1 MTLIDKSA
9 QTSQQGMNQLIPYT
23 QPLARDF
30 CDGIVN
36 EIHKTRF
43 TIRGFSYVYDIVE
56 DIFSEPSYRRLQIL
70 ACLHEIKNVSKSD
83 LLSFNIDAKIQAR
96 PNVPLY
102 VPIEENFFITVAI
115 NILRQTMLMT
125 SHTGTGVITILVDVT
140 SDLSTLVV
148 DFISSELTTRKEVNL
163 AIKNLVILR
172 DFRSIL
178 KVE

>member
-1 MTLIDKSA
+1 
-9 QTSQQGMNQLIPYT
+9 
-23 QPLARDF
+23 
-30 CDGIVN
+30 
-36 EIHKTRF
+36 
-43 TIRGFSYVYDIVE
+43 
-56 DIFSEPSYRRLQIL
+56 
-70 ACLHEIKNVSKSD
+70 
-83 LLSFNIDAKIQAR
+83 
-96 PNVPLY
+96 VPLY
-102 VPIEENFFITVAI
+102 VPIEENLFITVAI

-140 SDLSTLVV
+140 ADLSTLVV